1 MIKTILVGASAVA
14 LLAACSPAEQTDA
27 KQDANSAATAVQ
39 DAASGVVGQTSAATL
54 GANTTAAF
62 VPGLAMSDMYELEA
76 AKIAASRSSNAG
88 VKELA
93 AMITTD
99 HTASS
104 AKLKAAAPAE
114 APDVALPTALDQ
126 RRQGLLDNLNAAT
139 NADFDKVWLNQQVA
153 AHNEALTMLNGYKD
167 HTETPRLAALAG
179 EIIPKVTAHR
189 DRAQQ
194 LLDAM

>member
-1 MIKTILVGASAVA
+1 MTRMLLAGAATLA
-14 LLAACSPAEQTDA
+14 LLGACTQAEQTDA
-27 KQDANSAATAVQ
+27 KQNADAATTAVQ
-39 DAASGVVGQTSAATL
+39 DATSGVVGQTSAAVL
-54 GANTTAAF
+54 GANTAAAF

-76 AKIAASRSSNAG
+76 AKIASSRSSNAG

-99 HTASS
+99 HTASTE
-104 AKLKAAAPAE
+104 KLKAAAPAE
-114 APDVALPTALDQ
+114 APDVALPTQLDE
-126 RRQGLLDNLNAAT
+126 RRKGLLDNLNSAT
-139 NADFDKVWLNQQVA
+139 NADFDKVWLTQQVA

-167 HTETPRLAALAG
+167 NTATPRLAALAG

-189 DRAQQ
+189 DHAQQ